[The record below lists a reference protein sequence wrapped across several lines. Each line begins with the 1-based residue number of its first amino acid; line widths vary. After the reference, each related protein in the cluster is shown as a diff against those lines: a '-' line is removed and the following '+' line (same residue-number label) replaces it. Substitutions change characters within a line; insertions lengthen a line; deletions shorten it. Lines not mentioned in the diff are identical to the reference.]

1 MDKKKREKELKPGQI
16 RILKPFGPAIAHVK
30 MPENLIN
37 ELNDYADNIVDNE
50 KKSNELDIGK
60 NLAGHV
66 TQEFELE
73 EDFMKKIGWID
84 FLKKGT
90 ANWIYLATEKKLN
103 KFEIL
108 TSWIVRQFE
117 NEYNPIHW
125 HTGHISGVGY
135 LKMPKSVGKPLQKN
149 KRQNPNGQ
157 IELIHGNKMFLSDP
171 VIKFKPEVGNFYL
184 FPNYMMH
191 TVYPF
196 TNSNE
201 ERRSISFNA
210 RIDDEIYN
218 VYGKEQRTKK

>member
-1 MDKKKREKELKPGQI
+1 MVEKKEQELKPGQI
-16 RILKPFGPAIAHVK
+16 RLLRPFGPAIAHIK
-30 MPENLIN
+30 MPENLIEELNNYTDKIINNEKKAN
-37 ELNDYADNIVDNE
+37 ELNM
-50 KKSNELDIGK
+50 GK
-60 NLAGHV
+60 VLAGQV
-66 TQEFELE
+66 SQEFELE

-135 LKMPKSVGKPLQKN
+135 LKMPKSVGEPLQKN

-157 IELIHGNKMFLSDP
+157 IELIHGNKIFLSDP
-171 VIKFKPEVGNFYL
+171 IIKFKPEVGNFYL

-196 TNSNE
+196 SNSKE

-218 VYGKEQRTKK
+218 VYGDEKRLKK

>member
-1 MDKKKREKELKPGQI
+1 MVEKKEQELKPGQI
-16 RILKPFGPAIAHVK
+16 RLLRPFGPAIAHVK
-30 MPENLIN
+30 MPENLIEELNNYTDKIINNEKKAN
-37 ELNDYADNIVDNE
+37 ELNM
-50 KKSNELDIGK
+50 GK
-60 NLAGHV
+60 VLAGQV
-66 TQEFELE
+66 SQEFELE

-103 KFEIL
+103 KFEML

-117 NEYNPIHW
+117 NEYNPVHW

-135 LKMPKSVGKPLQKN
+135 LKMPKSLGEPLQKS
-149 KRQNPNGQ
+149 KVQNPNGQ
-157 IELIHGNKMFLSDP
+157 IELIHGNKIFLSDP
-171 VIKFKPEVGNFYL
+171 IIKFKPEVGNFYL

-196 TNSNE
+196 SNSKE

-210 RIDDEIYN
+210 KIDDEIYN
-218 VYGKEQRTKK
+218 VYGNEKRPKK

>member
-1 MDKKKREKELKPGQI
+1 MVEKKEQELKIGQI
-16 RILKPFGPAIAHVK
+16 RLLRPFGPAIAHIK
-30 MPENLIN
+30 MPENLIK
-37 ELNDYADNIVDNE
+37 ELNNYTDKIINDE
-50 KKSNELDIGK
+50 KKANELDVGK
-60 NLAGHV
+60 QLAGQL

-90 ANWIYLATEKKLN
+90 ENWISFAIGKKIS
-103 KFEIL
+103 KFKML
-108 TSWIVRQFE
+108 SSWIVRQFE

-135 LKMPKSVGKPLQKN
+135 LKMPKSLGEPLQKS
-149 KRQNPNGQ
+149 KVQNPNGQ
-157 IELIHGNKMFLSDP
+157 IALVHGNKMFLSDP

-196 TNSNE
+196 SNSKE

-210 RIDDEIYN
+210 KIDDEIYN
-218 VYGKEQRTKK
+218 VYGNEKRPEK

>member
-1 MDKKKREKELKPGQI
+1 MVEKKEQELKIGQI
-16 RILKPFGPAIAHVK
+16 RLLRPFGPAIAHIK
-30 MPENLIN
+30 MPENLIE
-37 ELNDYADNIVDNE
+37 ELNNYTDKIINDE
-50 KKSNELDIGK
+50 KKANELDVGK
-60 NLAGHV
+60 QLAGQL

-73 EDFMKKIGWID
+73 EDFMKKIGWLD

-90 ANWIYLATEKKLN
+90 ENWISFAIGKKIS
-103 KFEIL
+103 KFKML
-108 TSWIVRQFE
+108 SSWIVRQFE

-135 LKMPKSVGKPLQKN
+135 LKMPKSLGKPLQKS
-149 KRQNPNGQ
+149 KVQNPNGQ
-157 IELIHGNKMFLSDP
+157 IALVHGNKMFLSDP

-196 TNSNE
+196 SNSKE

-210 RIDDEIYN
+210 KIDEEIYN
-218 VYGKEQRTKK
+218 VYGNEKRPKK

>member
-1 MDKKKREKELKPGQI
+1 MVEKKEQELKLGQI
-16 RILKPFGPAIAHVK
+16 KLIRPFGPAIAHIK
-30 MPENLIN
+30 MPENLIE
-37 ELNDYADNIVDNE
+37 ELNNYTDKIINDE
-50 KKSNELDIGK
+50 KKANELDVGK
-60 NLAGHV
+60 QLAGQL

-90 ANWIYLATEKKLN
+90 ENWISLAIGKKIS
-103 KFEIL
+103 KFEML
-108 TSWIVRQFE
+108 SSWIVRQFE

-135 LKMPKSVGKPLQKN
+135 LKMPKSLGEPLQKS
-149 KRQNPNGQ
+149 KVQNPNGQ
-157 IELIHGNKMFLSDP
+157 IELIHGNKIFLSDP
-171 VIKFKPEVGNFYL
+171 IIKFKPEVGNFYL

-196 TNSNE
+196 SNSKE

-218 VYGKEQRTKK
+218 VYGNEKRPKK

>member
-1 MDKKKREKELKPGQI
+1 MVEKKEQELKLGQI
-16 RILKPFGPAIAHVK
+16 KLIRPFGPAIAHIK
-30 MPENLIN
+30 MPENLIE
-37 ELNDYADNIVDNE
+37 ELNNYTDKIINDE
-50 KKSNELDIGK
+50 KKANELDVGK
-60 NLAGHV
+60 QLAGQL

-90 ANWIYLATEKKLN
+90 ENWISLAIGKKIS
-103 KFEIL
+103 KFEML
-108 TSWIVRQFE
+108 SSWIVRQFE

-135 LKMPKSVGKPLQKN
+135 LKMPKSLGEPLQKS
-149 KRQNPNGQ
+149 KVQNPNGQ
-157 IELIHGNKMFLSDP
+157 IALVHGNKMFLSDP

-196 TNSNE
+196 SNSKE

-218 VYGKEQRTKK
+218 VYGDEKRPKK

>member
-1 MDKKKREKELKPGQI
+1 MVEKKEQELKPGQI
-16 RILKPFGPAIAHVK
+16 RLLRPFGPAIAHVK
-30 MPENLIN
+30 IPKNLIEELNNYTDKIINNEKKAN
-37 ELNDYADNIVDNE
+37 ELNM
-50 KKSNELDIGK
+50 GK
-60 NLAGHV
+60 VLAGQV
-66 TQEFELE
+66 SQEFELE

-90 ANWIYLATEKKLN
+90 ENWISLAIGKKIS
-103 KFEIL
+103 KFEML
-108 TSWIVRQFE
+108 SSWIVRQFE

-135 LKMPKSVGKPLQKN
+135 LKMPKSLGEPLQKS
-149 KRQNPNGQ
+149 KVQNPNGQ
-157 IELIHGNKMFLSDP
+157 IALVHGNKMFLSDP

-196 TNSNE
+196 SNSKE

-218 VYGKEQRTKK
+218 VYGDEKRPKK

>member
-1 MDKKKREKELKPGQI
+1 MVEKKEQELKLGQI
-16 RILKPFGPAIAHVK
+16 RLLRPFGPAIAHIK
-30 MPENLIN
+30 MPENLIE
-37 ELNDYADNIVDNE
+37 ELNNYTDKIINDE
-50 KKSNELDIGK
+50 KKANELDVGK
-60 NLAGHV
+60 QLAGQL

-73 EDFMKKIGWID
+73 EDFMKKIGWLD

-90 ANWIYLATEKKLN
+90 ENWISFAIGKKIS
-103 KFEIL
+103 KFKML
-108 TSWIVRQFE
+108 SSWIVRQFE

-135 LKMPKSVGKPLQKN
+135 LKMPKSLGEPLQKS
-149 KRQNPNGQ
+149 KVQNPNGQ
-157 IELIHGNKMFLSDP
+157 IALVHGNKMFLSDP

-196 TNSNE
+196 SNSKE

-210 RIDDEIYN
+210 KIDDEIYN
-218 VYGKEQRTKK
+218 VYGNEKRPKK

>member
-1 MDKKKREKELKPGQI
+1 MVEKKEQELKPGQI
-16 RILKPFGPAIAHVK
+16 RLLRPFGPAIAHIK
-30 MPENLIN
+30 MPENLIEELNNYTDKIINNEKKAN
-37 ELNDYADNIVDNE
+37 ELNM
-50 KKSNELDIGK
+50 GK
-60 NLAGHV
+60 QLAGQV
-66 TQEFELE
+66 SQEFELE

-103 KFEIL
+103 KFEML

-135 LKMPKSVGKPLQKN
+135 LKMPKSVGEPLQKN

-196 TNSNE
+196 SNSKE

-210 RIDDEIYN
+210 FIDDDIYN
-218 VYGKEQRTKK
+218 VYSEKI

>member
-1 MDKKKREKELKPGQI
+1 MVEKKEQELKPGQI
-16 RILKPFGPAIAHVK
+16 RLLRPFGPAIAHIK
-30 MPENLIN
+30 MPENLIE
-37 ELNDYADNIVDNE
+37 ELNNYTDKIINDE
-50 KKSNELDIGK
+50 KKANELDVGK
-60 NLAGHV
+60 ELAGQL

-73 EDFMKKIGWID
+73 EDFMKKIGWLD

-90 ANWIYLATEKKLN
+90 ENWISFAIGKKIS
-103 KFEIL
+103 KFKML
-108 TSWIVRQFE
+108 SSWIVRQFE

-135 LKMPKSVGKPLQKN
+135 LKVPKSLGEPIQKS
-149 KRQNPNGQ
+149 KVQNPNGQ
-157 IELIHGNKMFLSDP
+157 IALVHGNKMFLSEP

-196 TNSNE
+196 SNSKE

-210 RIDDEIYN
+210 RIDDEVYN
-218 VYGKEQRTKK
+218 VYGNEKLPKK

>member
-1 MDKKKREKELKPGQI
+1 MVEKKEQELKLGQI
-16 RILKPFGPAIAHVK
+16 KLIRPFGPAIAHIK
-30 MPENLIN
+30 MPENLIE
-37 ELNDYADNIVDNE
+37 ELNNYTDKIIND
-50 KKSNELDIGK
+50 KKKANELDVGK
-60 NLAGHV
+60 QLAGQL

-73 EDFMKKIGWID
+73 EDFMKKIGWLD

-90 ANWIYLATEKKLN
+90 ENWISLAIGKKIS
-103 KFEIL
+103 KFEML
-108 TSWIVRQFE
+108 SSWIVRQFE

-135 LKMPKSVGKPLQKN
+135 LKMPKSLGEPLQKS
-149 KRQNPNGQ
+149 KVQNPNGQ
-157 IELIHGNKMFLSDP
+157 IALVHGNKMFLSDP

-196 TNSNE
+196 SNSKE

-218 VYGKEQRTKK
+218 VYGDEKRPKK

>member
-1 MDKKKREKELKPGQI
+1 MVEKKEQELKPGQI
-16 RILKPFGPAIAHVK
+16 RLLRPFGPAIAHVK
-30 MPENLIN
+30 MPENLIE
-37 ELNDYADNIVDNE
+37 ELNNYTDKIINNE
-50 KKSNELDIGK
+50 KKANELDIGK
-60 NLAGHV
+60 QLAGQV
-66 TQEFELE
+66 SQEFELE

-90 ANWIYLATEKKLN
+90 ENWISLAIGKKIS
-103 KFEIL
+103 KFEML
-108 TSWIVRQFE
+108 SSWIVRQFE

-135 LKMPKSVGKPLQKN
+135 LKMPKSLGEPIQKS
-149 KRQNPNGQ
+149 KVQNPNGQ
-157 IELIHGNKMFLSDP
+157 IALVHGNKMFLSDP

-196 TNSNE
+196 SNSKE

-210 RIDDEIYN
+210 KIDDEIYN
-218 VYGKEQRTKK
+218 VYGNEKRPKK

>member
-1 MDKKKREKELKPGQI
+1 MVEKKEQELKLGQI
-16 RILKPFGPAIAHVK
+16 KLIRPFGPAIAHIK
-30 MPENLIN
+30 MPENLIE
-37 ELNDYADNIVDNE
+37 ELNNYTDKIINDE
-50 KKSNELDIGK
+50 KKANELDVGK
-60 NLAGHV
+60 QLAGQL

-90 ANWIYLATEKKLN
+90 ENWISFATGKKIS
-103 KFEIL
+103 KFEML
-108 TSWIVRQFE
+108 SSWIVRQFE

-135 LKMPKSVGKPLQKN
+135 LKMPKSLGEPLQKS
-149 KRQNPNGQ
+149 KVQNPNGQ
-157 IELIHGNKMFLSDP
+157 IALVHGNKMFLSDP

-196 TNSNE
+196 SNSKE

-218 VYGKEQRTKK
+218 VYGNEKRPKK

>member
-1 MDKKKREKELKPGQI
+1 MVEKKEQELKLGQI
-16 RILKPFGPAIAHVK
+16 RLLRPFGPAIAHIK
-30 MPENLIN
+30 MPENLIE
-37 ELNDYADNIVDNE
+37 ELNNYTDKIINDE
-50 KKSNELDIGK
+50 KKANELDVGK
-60 NLAGHV
+60 ELAGQL

-73 EDFMKKIGWID
+73 EDFMKKIGWLD

-90 ANWIYLATEKKLN
+90 ENWISFAIGKKIS
-103 KFEIL
+103 KFKML
-108 TSWIVRQFE
+108 SSWIVRQFE

-135 LKMPKSVGKPLQKN
+135 LKMPKSLGEPLQKS
-149 KRQNPNGQ
+149 KVQNPNGQ
-157 IELIHGNKMFLSDP
+157 IALVHGNKMFLSDP

-196 TNSNE
+196 SNSKE

-210 RIDDEIYN
+210 KIDDEIYN
-218 VYGKEQRTKK
+218 VYGNEKRPKK

>member
-1 MDKKKREKELKPGQI
+1 MVEKKEQELKIGQI
-16 RILKPFGPAIAHVK
+16 RLLRPFGPAIAHIK
-30 MPENLIN
+30 MPENLIK
-37 ELNDYADNIVDNE
+37 ELNNYTDKIINDE
-50 KKSNELDIGK
+50 KKANELDVGK
-60 NLAGHV
+60 QLAGQL

-73 EDFMKKIGWID
+73 EDFMKKIGWLD

-90 ANWIYLATEKKLN
+90 ENWISFAIGKKIS
-103 KFEIL
+103 KFKML
-108 TSWIVRQFE
+108 SSWIVRQFE

-135 LKMPKSVGKPLQKN
+135 LKMPKSLGEPLQKS
-149 KRQNPNGQ
+149 KVQNPNGQ
-157 IELIHGNKMFLSDP
+157 IALVHGNKMFLSDP

-196 TNSNE
+196 SNSKE

-218 VYGKEQRTKK
+218 VYGDEKQSKK

>member
-1 MDKKKREKELKPGQI
+1 MVEKKEQELKLGQI
-16 RILKPFGPAIAHVK
+16 KLIRPFGPAIAHIK
-30 MPENLIN
+30 MPENLIE
-37 ELNDYADNIVDNE
+37 ELNNYTDKIINDE
-50 KKSNELDIGK
+50 KKANELDVGK
-60 NLAGHV
+60 QLAGQL

-73 EDFMKKIGWID
+73 EDFMKKIGWLD

-90 ANWIYLATEKKLN
+90 ENWISFAIGKKIS
-103 KFEIL
+103 KFKML
-108 TSWIVRQFE
+108 SSWIVRQFE

-135 LKMPKSVGKPLQKN
+135 LKMPKSLGEPLQKS
-149 KRQNPNGQ
+149 KVQNPNGQ
-157 IELIHGNKMFLSDP
+157 IALVHGNKMFLSDP

-196 TNSNE
+196 SNSKE

-218 VYGKEQRTKK
+218 VYGDEKRPKK

>member
-1 MDKKKREKELKPGQI
+1 MVEKKEQELKLGQI
-16 RILKPFGPAIAHVK
+16 KLIRPFGPAIAHIK
-30 MPENLIN
+30 MPENLIE
-37 ELNDYADNIVDNE
+37 ELNNYTDKIIND
-50 KKSNELDIGK
+50 KKKANELDVGK
-60 NLAGHV
+60 QLAGQL

-73 EDFMKKIGWID
+73 EDFMKKIGWLD

-90 ANWIYLATEKKLN
+90 ENWISLAIGKKIS
-103 KFEIL
+103 KFEML
-108 TSWIVRQFE
+108 SSWIVRQFE

-135 LKMPKSVGKPLQKN
+135 LKMPKSLGEPLQKS
-149 KRQNPNGQ
+149 KVQNPNGQ
-157 IELIHGNKMFLSDP
+157 IALVHGNKMFLSDP

-196 TNSNE
+196 SNSKE

-218 VYGKEQRTKK
+218 VYGNEKRPKK

>member
-1 MDKKKREKELKPGQI
+1 MNNREI
-16 RILKPFGPAIAHVK
+16 NILSPFGPKIAQIKIPTNIIVK
-30 MPENLIN
+30 
-37 ELNDYADNIVDNE
+37 LNDYVDKIINNE
-50 KKSNELDIGK
+50 EKSNALNYGEK
-60 NLAGHV
+60 LAGNV
-66 TQEFELE
+66 KQEFKLE
-73 EDFMKKIGWID
+73 EDFMKEIGWMD

-90 ANWIYLATEKKLN
+90 ANWIYLTTEKKLN

-135 LKMPKSVGKPLQKN
+135 LKMPKSVGEPLQKN

-196 TNSNE
+196 SNSKE

-210 RIDDEIYN
+210 KIDEEIYN
-218 VYGKEQRTKK
+218 VYGNEKRPKK

>member
-1 MDKKKREKELKPGQI
+1 MVEKKEQELKLGQI
-16 RILKPFGPAIAHVK
+16 KLIRPFGPAIAHIK
-30 MPENLIN
+30 MPENLIE
-37 ELNDYADNIVDNE
+37 ELNNYTDKIIND
-50 KKSNELDIGK
+50 KKKANELDVGK
-60 NLAGHV
+60 QLAGQL

-73 EDFMKKIGWID
+73 EDFMKKIGWLD
-84 FLKKGT
+84 FLKKRT
-90 ANWIYLATEKKLN
+90 ENWISLAIGKKIS
-103 KFEIL
+103 KFEML
-108 TSWIVRQFE
+108 SSWIVRQFE

-135 LKMPKSVGKPLQKN
+135 LKMPKSLGEPLQKS
-149 KRQNPNGQ
+149 KVQNPNGQ
-157 IELIHGNKMFLSDP
+157 IALVHGNKMFLSDP

-196 TNSNE
+196 SNSKE

-218 VYGKEQRTKK
+218 VYGDEKRPKK

>member
-1 MDKKKREKELKPGQI
+1 MVEKKEQELKIGQI
-16 RILKPFGPAIAHVK
+16 RLLRPFGPAIAHIK
-30 MPENLIN
+30 MPENLIK
-37 ELNDYADNIVDNE
+37 ELNNYTDKIINDE
-50 KKSNELDIGK
+50 KKANELDVGK
-60 NLAGHV
+60 QLAGQL

-73 EDFMKKIGWID
+73 EDFMKKIGWLD

-90 ANWIYLATEKKLN
+90 ENWISFAIGKKIS
-103 KFEIL
+103 KFKML
-108 TSWIVRQFE
+108 SSWIVRQFE

-135 LKMPKSVGKPLQKN
+135 LKMPKSLGKPLQKS
-149 KRQNPNGQ
+149 KVQNPNGQ
-157 IELIHGNKMFLSDP
+157 IALVHGNKMFLSDP

-196 TNSNE
+196 SNSKE

-218 VYGKEQRTKK
+218 VYGDEKQSKK

>member
-1 MDKKKREKELKPGQI
+1 
-16 RILKPFGPAIAHVK
+16 
-30 MPENLIN
+30 MPENLIE
-37 ELNDYADNIVDNE
+37 ELNNYTDKIIND
-50 KKSNELDIGK
+50 KKKANELDVGK
-60 NLAGHV
+60 QLAGQL

-73 EDFMKKIGWID
+73 EDFMKKIGWLD

-90 ANWIYLATEKKLN
+90 ENWISLAIGKKIS
-103 KFEIL
+103 KFEML
-108 TSWIVRQFE
+108 TCWVVRQFE

-135 LKMPKSVGKPLQKN
+135 LKMPKSLGEPLQKS
-149 KRQNPNGQ
+149 KVQNPNGQ
-157 IELIHGNKMFLSDP
+157 IALVHGNKMFLSDP

-196 TNSNE
+196 SNSKE

-218 VYGKEQRTKK
+218 VYGDEKRPKK

>member
-1 MDKKKREKELKPGQI
+1 MVEKKEQELKLGQI
-16 RILKPFGPAIAHVK
+16 KLIRPFGPAIAHVK
-30 MPENLIN
+30 MPENLIE
-37 ELNDYADNIVDNE
+37 ELNNYTDKIINDE
-50 KKSNELDIGK
+50 KKANELDVGK
-60 NLAGHV
+60 QLAGQL

-90 ANWIYLATEKKLN
+90 ENWISLAIGKKTS
-103 KFEIL
+103 KFEML
-108 TSWIVRQFE
+108 SSWIVRQFE

-135 LKMPKSVGKPLQKN
+135 LKMPKSLGEPLQKS
-149 KRQNPNGQ
+149 KVQNPNGQ
-157 IELIHGNKMFLSDP
+157 IALVHGNKMFLSDP

-196 TNSNE
+196 SNSKE

-218 VYGKEQRTKK
+218 VYGDEKRPKK

>member
-1 MDKKKREKELKPGQI
+1 MVEKKEQELKPGQI
-16 RILKPFGPAIAHVK
+16 RLLRPFGPAIAHVK
-30 MPENLIN
+30 MPENLIEELNNYTDKIINNEKKAN
-37 ELNDYADNIVDNE
+37 ELNM
-50 KKSNELDIGK
+50 GK
-60 NLAGHV
+60 VLAGQV
-66 TQEFELE
+66 SQEFELE

-90 ANWIYLATEKKLN
+90 ENWISFAIGKKIS
-103 KFEIL
+103 KFKML
-108 TSWIVRQFE
+108 SSWIVRQFE

-135 LKMPKSVGKPLQKN
+135 LKMPKSLGEPLQKS
-149 KRQNPNGQ
+149 KVQNPNGQ
-157 IELIHGNKMFLSDP
+157 IALVHGNKMFLSDP

-196 TNSNE
+196 SNSKE

-210 RIDDEIYN
+210 KIDDEIYN
-218 VYGKEQRTKK
+218 VYGNEKRPKK

>member
-1 MDKKKREKELKPGQI
+1 MVEKKEQELKPGQI
-16 RILKPFGPAIAHVK
+16 RLLRPFGPAIAHVK
-30 MPENLIN
+30 IPENLIEELNNYTDKIINNEKKAN
-37 ELNDYADNIVDNE
+37 ELNM
-50 KKSNELDIGK
+50 GK
-60 NLAGHV
+60 VLAGQV
-66 TQEFELE
+66 SQEFELE

-90 ANWIYLATEKKLN
+90 ANWLYLATEKKLN
-103 KFEIL
+103 KFEML

-135 LKMPKSVGKPLQKN
+135 LKMPKSLGEPLQKS
-149 KRQNPNGQ
+149 KVQNPNGQ
-157 IELIHGNKMFLSDP
+157 IALVHGNKMFLSDP

-196 TNSNE
+196 TNSKE

-210 RIDDEIYN
+210 KIDDEIYN
-218 VYGKEQRTKK
+218 VYGNEKRPEK

>member
-1 MDKKKREKELKPGQI
+1 MVEKKEQELKLGQI
-16 RILKPFGPAIAHVK
+16 RLLRPFGPAIAHIK
-30 MPENLIN
+30 MPENLIK
-37 ELNDYADNIVDNE
+37 ELNNYTDKIINDE
-50 KKSNELDIGK
+50 KKANELDVGK
-60 NLAGHV
+60 HLAGQL

-73 EDFMKKIGWID
+73 EDFMKKIGWLD

-90 ANWIYLATEKKLN
+90 ENWISFAIGKKIS
-103 KFEIL
+103 KFKML
-108 TSWIVRQFE
+108 SSWIVRQFE

-135 LKMPKSVGKPLQKN
+135 LKMPKSLGEPLQKS
-149 KRQNPNGQ
+149 KVQNPNGQ
-157 IELIHGNKMFLSDP
+157 IALVHGNKMFLSDP

-196 TNSNE
+196 SNSKE

-218 VYGKEQRTKK
+218 VYGDEKQSKK

>member
-1 MDKKKREKELKPGQI
+1 MVEKKEQELKIGQI
-16 RILKPFGPAIAHVK
+16 RLLRPFGPAIAHIK
-30 MPENLIN
+30 MPENLIK
-37 ELNDYADNIVDNE
+37 ELNNYTDKIINDE
-50 KKSNELDIGK
+50 KKANELDVGK
-60 NLAGHV
+60 ELAGQL

-73 EDFMKKIGWID
+73 EDFMKKIGWLD

-90 ANWIYLATEKKLN
+90 ENWISFAIGKKIS
-103 KFEIL
+103 KFKML
-108 TSWIVRQFE
+108 SSWIVRQFE

-135 LKMPKSVGKPLQKN
+135 LKMPKSLGEPLQKS
-149 KRQNPNGQ
+149 KVQNPNGQ
-157 IELIHGNKMFLSDP
+157 IALVHGNKMFLSDP

-196 TNSNE
+196 SNSKE

-218 VYGKEQRTKK
+218 VYGDEKQSKK

>member
-1 MDKKKREKELKPGQI
+1 MVEKKEQELKPGQI
-16 RILKPFGPAIAHVK
+16 RLLRPFGPAIAHVK
-30 MPENLIN
+30 MPENLIE
-37 ELNDYADNIVDNE
+37 ELNNYTDKIINNE
-50 KKSNELDIGK
+50 KKANELDIGK
-60 NLAGHV
+60 QLAGHV

-90 ANWIYLATEKKLN
+90 ESWISFATGKKIN
-103 KFEIL
+103 KFEML

-135 LKMPKSVGKPLQKN
+135 LKMPKSLGKPLQKS
-149 KRQNPNGQ
+149 KVQNPNGQ
-157 IELIHGNKMFLSDP
+157 IALVHGNKMFLSEP

-196 TNSNE
+196 SNSKE

-210 RIDDEIYN
+210 RIDDEVYN
-218 VYGKEQRTKK
+218 VYGNEKRPKN

>member
-1 MDKKKREKELKPGQI
+1 MVEKKEQELKLGQI
-16 RILKPFGPAIAHVK
+16 RLLRPFGPAIAHIK
-30 MPENLIN
+30 MPENLIE
-37 ELNDYADNIVDNE
+37 ELNNYTDKIINNE
-50 KKSNELDIGK
+50 KKANELDIGK
-60 NLAGHV
+60 QLAGHV
-66 TQEFELE
+66 SQEFELE

-90 ANWIYLATEKKLN
+90 EHWISFATGKKIN
-103 KFEIL
+103 KFEML

-135 LKMPKSVGKPLQKN
+135 LKMPKSLGEPLQKS
-149 KRQNPNGQ
+149 KVQNPNGQ
-157 IELIHGNKMFLSDP
+157 IELIHGNKIFLSDP
-171 VIKFKPEVGNFYL
+171 IIKFKPEVGNFYL

-196 TNSNE
+196 SNSKE

-210 RIDDEIYN
+210 KIDDEIYN
-218 VYGKEQRTKK
+218 VYGNEKRPKK

>member
-1 MDKKKREKELKPGQI
+1 MVEKKEQELKIGQI
-16 RILKPFGPAIAHVK
+16 RLLRPFGPAIAHIK
-30 MPENLIN
+30 MPENLIK
-37 ELNDYADNIVDNE
+37 ELNNYTDKIINDE
-50 KKSNELDIGK
+50 KKANELDVGK
-60 NLAGHV
+60 QLAGQL

-73 EDFMKKIGWID
+73 EDFMKKIGWLD

-90 ANWIYLATEKKLN
+90 ENWISFAIGKKIS
-103 KFEIL
+103 KFKML
-108 TSWIVRQFE
+108 SSWIVRQFE

-135 LKMPKSVGKPLQKN
+135 LKMPKSLGEPLQKS
-149 KRQNPNGQ
+149 KVQNPNGQ
-157 IELIHGNKMFLSDP
+157 IALVHGNKMFLSDP

-196 TNSNE
+196 SNSKE

-218 VYGKEQRTKK
+218 VYGKEERTKK

>member
-1 MDKKKREKELKPGQI
+1 MVEKKEQELKIGQI
-16 RILKPFGPAIAHVK
+16 RLLRPFGPAIAHIK
-30 MPENLIN
+30 MPENLIK
-37 ELNDYADNIVDNE
+37 ELNNYTDKIINDE
-50 KKSNELDIGK
+50 KKANELDVGK
-60 NLAGHV
+60 QLAGQL

-73 EDFMKKIGWID
+73 EDFMKKIGWLD

-90 ANWIYLATEKKLN
+90 ENWISFAIGKKIS
-103 KFEIL
+103 KFKML
-108 TSWIVRQFE
+108 SSWIVRQFE

-135 LKMPKSVGKPLQKN
+135 LKMPKSLGEPLQKS
-149 KRQNPNGQ
+149 KVQNPNGQ
-157 IELIHGNKMFLSDP
+157 IALVHGNKMFLSDP

-196 TNSNE
+196 SNSKE

-218 VYGKEQRTKK
+218 VYGDEKRLKK

>member
-1 MDKKKREKELKPGQI
+1 MVEKKEQELKPGQI
-16 RILKPFGPAIAHVK
+16 RLLRPFGPAIAHVK
-30 MPENLIN
+30 MPENLIE
-37 ELNDYADNIVDNE
+37 ELNNYTDKIINNE
-50 KKSNELDIGK
+50 KKANELDIGK
-60 NLAGHV
+60 QLAGHV
-66 TQEFELE
+66 SQEFELE

-90 ANWIYLATEKKLN
+90 ESWISCATGKKIN
-103 KFEIL
+103 KFEML

-135 LKMPKSVGKPLQKN
+135 LKMPKSLGEPLQKS
-149 KRQNPNGQ
+149 KVQNPNGQ
-157 IELIHGNKMFLSDP
+157 IELIHGNKIFLSDP
-171 VIKFKPEVGNFYL
+171 IIKFKPEVGNFYL

-196 TNSNE
+196 SNSKE

-210 RIDDEIYN
+210 KIDDEIYN
-218 VYGKEQRTKK
+218 VYGNEKRPKK

>member
-1 MDKKKREKELKPGQI
+1 MVEKKEQELKPGQI
-16 RILKPFGPAIAHVK
+16 RLLRPFGPAIAHIK
-30 MPENLIN
+30 MPENLIEELNNYTDKIINNEKKAN
-37 ELNDYADNIVDNE
+37 ELNM
-50 KKSNELDIGK
+50 GK
-60 NLAGHV
+60 VLAGQV
-66 TQEFELE
+66 SQEFELE

-103 KFEIL
+103 KFEML

-135 LKMPKSVGKPLQKN
+135 LKMPKSLGEPLQKS
-149 KRQNPNGQ
+149 KVQNPNGQ
-157 IELIHGNKMFLSDP
+157 IALVHGNKMFLSEP

-196 TNSNE
+196 SNSRE

-210 RIDDEIYN
+210 KIDDEIYN
-218 VYGKEQRTKK
+218 VYGNEKRPEK

>member
-1 MDKKKREKELKPGQI
+1 MVEKKEQELKIGQI
-16 RILKPFGPAIAHVK
+16 RLLRPFGPAIAHIK
-30 MPENLIN
+30 MPENLIE
-37 ELNDYADNIVDNE
+37 ELNNYTDKIINDE
-50 KKSNELDIGK
+50 KKANELDVGK
-60 NLAGHV
+60 QLAGQL

-73 EDFMKKIGWID
+73 EDFMKKIGWLD

-90 ANWIYLATEKKLN
+90 ENWISFAIGKKIS
-103 KFEIL
+103 KFEML
-108 TSWIVRQFE
+108 SSWIVRQFE

-135 LKMPKSVGKPLQKN
+135 LKMPKSLGEPLQKS
-149 KRQNPNGQ
+149 KVQNPNGQ
-157 IELIHGNKMFLSDP
+157 IALVHGNKMFLSDP

-196 TNSNE
+196 SNSKE

-218 VYGKEQRTKK
+218 VYGDEKRPKK

>member
-1 MDKKKREKELKPGQI
+1 MVEKKEQELKPGQI
-16 RILKPFGPAIAHVK
+16 RLLRPFGPAIAHVK
-30 MPENLIN
+30 MPENLIEELNNYTDKIINNEKKAN
-37 ELNDYADNIVDNE
+37 ELNM
-50 KKSNELDIGK
+50 GK
-60 NLAGHV
+60 VLAGQV
-66 TQEFELE
+66 SQEFELE
-73 EDFMKKIGWID
+73 EDFMKKIGWLD

-90 ANWIYLATEKKLN
+90 ENWISFAIGKKIS
-103 KFEIL
+103 KFKML
-108 TSWIVRQFE
+108 SSWIVRQFE

-135 LKMPKSVGKPLQKN
+135 LKMPKSLGEPLQKS
-149 KRQNPNGQ
+149 KVQNPNGQ
-157 IELIHGNKMFLSDP
+157 IALVHGNKMFLSDP

-196 TNSNE
+196 SNSKE

-218 VYGKEQRTKK
+218 VYGDEKRPKK

>member
-1 MDKKKREKELKPGQI
+1 
-16 RILKPFGPAIAHVK
+16 

-84 FLKKGT
+84 FLKKCT
-90 ANWIYLATEKKLN
+90 EHWIHFATEQKIS
-103 KFEIL
+103 KFEML
-108 TSWIVRQFE
+108 TSWIVRQFQ

-135 LKMPKSVGKPLQKN
+135 LKMPKSLGKPLQKS
-149 KRQNPNGQ
+149 KIQNPNGN

-196 TNSNE
+196 SNSNE

-218 VYGKEQRTKK
+218 VYGNDKRTEK

>member
-1 MDKKKREKELKPGQI
+1 MVEKKEQELKPGQI
-16 RILKPFGPAIAHVK
+16 RLLRPFGPAIAHVK
-30 MPENLIN
+30 MPENLIEELNNYTDKIINNEKKAN
-37 ELNDYADNIVDNE
+37 ELNM
-50 KKSNELDIGK
+50 GK
-60 NLAGHV
+60 VLAGQV
-66 TQEFELE
+66 SQEFELE
-73 EDFMKKIGWID
+73 EDFMKKIGWLD

-90 ANWIYLATEKKLN
+90 ENWISFAIGKKIS
-103 KFEIL
+103 KFEML
-108 TSWIVRQFE
+108 SSWIVRQFE

-135 LKMPKSVGKPLQKN
+135 LKMPKSLGEPLQKS
-149 KRQNPNGQ
+149 KVQNPNGQ
-157 IELIHGNKMFLSDP
+157 IALVHGNKMFLSDP

-196 TNSNE
+196 SNSKE

-218 VYGKEQRTKK
+218 VYGDEKRPKK

>member
-1 MDKKKREKELKPGQI
+1 MVEKKEQELKIGQI
-16 RILKPFGPAIAHVK
+16 RLLRPFGPAIAHIK
-30 MPENLIN
+30 MPENLIE
-37 ELNDYADNIVDNE
+37 ELNNYTDKIINDE
-50 KKSNELDIGK
+50 KKANELDVGK
-60 NLAGHV
+60 QLAGQL

-73 EDFMKKIGWID
+73 EDFMKKIGWLD

-90 ANWIYLATEKKLN
+90 ENWISFAIGKKIS
-103 KFEIL
+103 KFEML
-108 TSWIVRQFE
+108 SSWIVRQFE

-135 LKMPKSVGKPLQKN
+135 LKMPKSLGEPLQKS
-149 KRQNPNGQ
+149 KVQNPNGQ
-157 IELIHGNKMFLSDP
+157 IALVHGNKMFLSDP

-196 TNSNE
+196 SNSKE

-218 VYGKEQRTKK
+218 VYGDEKQSKK